1 MPILDNTQMMRQII
15 IDHYQN
21 PRNKRT
27 PTDLDNYHKIH
38 MNSTSCADDFWFYL
52 KANQQNIITDVA
64 FDGVGCTISTA
75 SSSIMSELL
84 IGITLQQARYIIE
97 QYHHMIAGEDFNDEV
112 LDDAVVFINTARQ
125 PARIKCATISYDG
138 IKQLIEEI
146 ERKEK
151 NHD

>member
-27 PTDLDNYHKIH
+27 PSNQDNYHKIH

-52 KANQQNIITDVA
+52 KTNENNVITDVA

-75 SSSIMSELL
+75 ASSIMSELL
-84 IGITLQQARYIIE
+84 IGLSLSQARYIIQ
-97 QYHHMIAGEDFNDEV
+97 QYHQMIAGEDFDADV
-112 LDDAVVFINTARQ
+112 LDEAIVFINTARQ
-125 PARIKCATISYDG
+125 PARIKCATLSYDG
-138 IKQLIEEI
+138 IEQLIKEI
-146 ERKEK
+146 EKKE
-151 NHD
+151 